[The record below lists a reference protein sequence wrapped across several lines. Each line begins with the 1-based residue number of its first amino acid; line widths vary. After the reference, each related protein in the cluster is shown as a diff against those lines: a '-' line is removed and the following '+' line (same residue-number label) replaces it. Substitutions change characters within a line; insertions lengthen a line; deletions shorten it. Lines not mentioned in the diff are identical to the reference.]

1 MIGHG
6 LVYNGQATPPQWA
19 DEDGSQILEKG
30 SLVRLKLKG
39 IRSEMGK
46 MYAIALM
53 KEVCLSLAS
62 LFGYSTAN
70 KTHNRTILGKH

>member
-53 KEVCLSLAS
+53 KEVYT
-62 LFGYSTAN
+62 LFYSFVQ
-70 KTHNRTILGKH
+70 